1 MIPRSASV
9 ARSATDYY
17 AWCRCSGWAG
27 ITFRFQPE
35 EFRLKSH
42 LTERYGASA
51 IPDEL
56 VLIRYGTGTVTLGQ
70 MAFQAEFFRLEAKG
84 DASPVVATSWEE
96 MEPHYMQFERVAG
109 TSGRAGNLNGEK
121 RPGGNV

>member
-1 MIPRSASV
+1 VP
-9 ARSATDYY
+9 AT
-17 AWCRCSGWAG
+17 R
-27 ITFRFQPE
+27 

-56 VLIRYGTGTVTLGQ
+56 VLQDWGTSWEEM

-84 DASPVVATSWEE
+84 DASPVVACAASA
-96 MEPHYMQFERVAG
+96 VAG
-109 TSGRAGNLNGEK
+109 VK
-121 RPGGNV
+121 